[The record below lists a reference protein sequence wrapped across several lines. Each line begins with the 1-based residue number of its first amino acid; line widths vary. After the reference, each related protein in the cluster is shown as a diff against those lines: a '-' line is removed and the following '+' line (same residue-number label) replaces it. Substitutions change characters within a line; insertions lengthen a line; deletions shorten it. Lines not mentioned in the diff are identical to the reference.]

1 MYIIHVQSI
10 SLYNHINLPRTR
22 LSVHVE
28 SFLICSISCTSFSS
42 VVDMVW
48 LGASF
53 CLQNSNNVKSS
64 KIIHLST
71 PFPLYFLTSPLLMA
85 AQDQAL
91 RTNGRCKDTLD
102 NQNVSPACRMCRER
116 VNAGCHLLALVQKQ
130 YKSWRHDKLKSARFA
145 LDLARNVRGL
155 QTEVN
160 WYGYKP
166 DPVCDTE
173 KCKLLWD
180 FIIRSKNRPS
190 HEHNKPNI
198 VLSNKEEKPGII
210 INVACLFSTRIV
222 SKERE
227 KVDNYCGLKY
237 EIKRF
242 GTVVH
247 LKSFQ

>member
-1 MYIIHVQSI
+1 M
-10 SLYNHINLPRTR
+10 
-22 LSVHVE
+22 
-28 SFLICSISCTSFSS
+28 
-42 VVDMVW
+42 
-48 LGASF
+48 
-53 CLQNSNNVKSS
+53 QN
-64 KIIHLST
+64 
-71 PFPLYFLTSPLLMA
+71 
-85 AQDQAL
+85 
-91 RTNGRCKDTLD
+91 
-102 NQNVSPACRMCRER
+102 
-116 VNAGCHLLALVQKQ
+116 KQ
-130 YKSWRHDKLKSARFA
+130 YRSWRHDKLKSARFA

-198 VLSNKEEKPGII
+198 VLSNKE
-210 INVACLFSTRIV
+210 
-222 SKERE
+222 
-227 KVDNYCGLKY
+227 DNYCGLKY